1 VTIIPDSKAIRPVDL
16 TDLDWLFG
24 LRNNPEFAKWFR
36 SPGSVSYPEH
46 QVWFKKILHAGYE
59 LFDVIEV
66 DGLQA
71 GYVRL
76 EASSSS
82 DKGLLRFE
90 VSIGVDPLFQGK
102 GLASFLMQHALNHR
116 RNERLT
122 IEYSAQ
128 VHELNNASC
137 HLFLKFDFVKD
148 FSELVSNGFA
158 TYRLQRNSIG

>member
-1 VTIIPDSKAIRPVDL
+1 MTIIPDSKAIRPVDL
-16 TDLDWLFG
+16 ADLDWLFG
-24 LRNNPEFAKWFR
+24 LRNNPDFAKWFR
-36 SPGSVSYPEH
+36 SQGSVSYPEH
-46 QVWFKKILHAGYE
+46 QAWFKKIIHAGYE

-76 EASSSS
+76 EALPVS

-102 GLASFLMQHALNHR
+102 GLASSLMQHALNHR
-116 RNERLT
+116 YNERLT

-128 VHELNNASC
+128 IHDLNNASC
-137 HLFLKFDFVKD
+137 QLFLKFNFVKD

>member
-1 VTIIPDSKAIRPVDL
+1 MTIIPDSKAIRPVDL
-16 TDLDWLFG
+16 ADLDWLFG
-24 LRNNPEFAKWFR
+24 LRNNPEFTKWFR
-36 SPGSVSYPEH
+36 FPGSVSYTEH
-46 QVWFKKILHAGYE
+46 QVWFKKILHAGHE

-76 EASSSS
+76 EALPGS

-102 GLASFLMQHALNHR
+102 GLASSLMQHALNHR
-116 RNERLT
+116 YNERLT

-128 VHELNNASC
+128 VHDLNNASC
-137 HLFLKFDFVKD
+137 QLFLKFNFVKD